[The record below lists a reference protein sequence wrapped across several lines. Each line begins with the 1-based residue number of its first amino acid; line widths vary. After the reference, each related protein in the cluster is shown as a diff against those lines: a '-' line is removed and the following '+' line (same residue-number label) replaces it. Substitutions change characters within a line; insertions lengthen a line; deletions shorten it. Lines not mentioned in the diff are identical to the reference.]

1 MNKLITL
8 LITAQANNFGFYTK
22 THSYHWNLL
31 SPMFPEYHK
40 FLEEIY
46 EDAQETIDSYGEQLR
61 RLGQNPDISYSA
73 LQDNASIDL
82 LSSVV
87 KDPSKMWPQLVKDL
101 DTIILVLQDTY
112 DAAQGQREYGLQNF
126 AADRIDTHKKQLWMI
141 DAILGE

>member
-1 MNKLITL
+1 
-8 LITAQANNFGFYTK
+8 
-22 THSYHWNLL
+22 
-31 SPMFPEYHK
+31 MFPEYHK